1 MHISMHLLVSIYS
14 STVYFN
20 NRIVDENLI
29 VEVKCPHTNMD
40 KPVNAVTV
48 PFLKTINAN
57 GDLALDMHHR
67 YYYQVQG
74 QLLCSDR
81 LFCDFVVYTL
91 QDMKIIR
98 IKRNEQFISD
108 MVVKLKDF
116 YEVYFK
122 PALLENCFYKNTDKS
137 VFDA

>member
-48 PFLKTINAN
+48 PFLKKINAN
-57 GDLALDMHHR
+57 GDFNSR
-67 YYYQVQG
+67 YAPQI
-74 QLLCSDR
+74 S
-81 LFCDFVVYTL
+81 L
-91 QDMKIIR
+91 Q
-98 IKRNEQFISD
+98 S
-108 MVVKLKDF
+108 
-116 YEVYFK
+116 
-122 PALLENCFYKNTDKS
+122 AGTAS
-137 VFDA
+137 VF